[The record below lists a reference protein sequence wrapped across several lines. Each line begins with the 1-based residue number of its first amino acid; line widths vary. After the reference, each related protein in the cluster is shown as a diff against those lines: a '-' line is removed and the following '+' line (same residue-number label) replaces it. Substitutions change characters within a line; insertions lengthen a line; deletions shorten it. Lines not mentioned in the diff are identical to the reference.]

1 MEDLPRL
8 DLSWLPGVL
17 LVLLGAVVALVLWRL
32 WLRYRRAGAPTEDS
46 ARSAGITAG
55 ADAVPELPVLLRL
68 IGLLLV
74 VWLVVSIIGAVVK
87 GLFWLLVVGVVLF
100 LATAAYGWLKSD
112 DRI

>member
-1 MEDLPRL
+1 M
-8 DLSWLPGVL
+8 
-17 LVLLGAVVALVLWRL
+17 
-32 WLRYRRAGAPTEDS
+32 
-46 ARSAGITAG
+46 
-55 ADAVPELPVLLRL
+55 LLRL

-100 LATAAYGWLKSD
+100 LATAAFGWLKSD